1 MDLINSSNNTV
12 GSVDDVILDQ
22 STSADCGVLELTVNT
37 TLTVLE
43 DQRYIAIMSFS
54 NLTGY
59 YNNFIKIEFG
69 KNISVL
75 RNISINFVQNCGMYQ
90 YSCMINYLIGGWF

>member
-22 STSADCGVLELTVNT
+22 STSADCGVLTVNT

-54 NLTGY
+54 NLTGCF
-59 YNNFIKIEFG
+59 NNLIKIEFG

-75 RNISINFVQNCGMYQ
+75 RNISINFVQICGMYP
-90 YSCMINYLIGGWF
+90 YSCMINNLIGGWV